1 MFIYFMGKID
11 LVILFE
17 EIYLARTVQGKT
29 NIWRLSDKPIGS
41 GDAGEVFA
49 VTCVDHPE
57 FTGVLKKPARIATGG
72 TLQRQAGQIALEGLA
87 LARLDGLPDCKA
99 HPPRLLDQAPDFTT
113 GTANFFIVSET
124 ASGENLAE
132 MLNQS
137 RINHKPFPRR
147 VIITVLDSLFDLF
160 ARSHRTGILWNDVK
174 LDHIYWHNPTGGVS
188 VIDWGNAIF
197 LEEKPDKQ
205 RRTPPRWEDYRQMV
219 DTLGL
224 FLQQNAPELFDDLGW
239 DEFQGQELNL
249 TSVSV
254 LARRIAYQQEVVALR
269 VMEFQALIKV
279 VLAAE
284 PTLNGLQ
291 SIQKYQK
298 TLEQIG
304 APWFSS
310 EILSYARHLVESQ
323 LADDDRSSAVR
334 TLTIVWD
341 LFDESLDLSWHLFKE
356 YSQQTTLL
364 TDTNLLELTRFTFAE
379 RWSEVLWTLARI
391 ARNLED
397 VPWWNRL
404 IPVIRQKALG
414 VAFPAPYH
422 IGESVLAW
430 ASAQGESS
438 LVTKLNAILLNWRTK
453 GEDLTVSPFDY
464 ELLDLVRGKPNLPRR
479 IQSEV
484 KQTFAAGNEAIRD
497 LFQAW
502 VNLDWEA
509 FPKTLRRIMGWD
521 PDRWELL
528 HLAEIIDEFQDWMQ
542 QLYIGPQPQDSIP
555 SFIDAMLSAIP
566 PIERLLGSAPWY
578 SAMLNAL
585 RSIRQGVP
593 IRDFRPAVQAWF
605 PWLLSVE
612 DINATAREKSE
623 PGAKEIDSTLK
634 QFVQHLRSWSDVDA
648 GLAQVRTGA
657 PGYFTFCK
665 RLADGFQSIVNLTTY
680 MDRIG
685 SECGTPIHDDLYE
698 PCEILK
704 RLIVWR
710 RLIVERKF
718 SEALECLMGAPVSN
732 WRLLDHAGQET
743 TFWRDDISPLL
754 DAIREFNPP
763 SEPFSPA
770 SAGLNSAAVAAHE
783 MNRIWR
789 SIYTAGLHQHLL
801 ETLQESI
808 ETSRVAFFEWRH
820 EMETCNDQTRYL
832 LYNSQLSLIRAIS
845 DTHLRLSQHIRQAR
859 LDLMTLDLESE
870 VPFAVQ
876 LRNAENLL
884 DHLNAI
890 ETLFIPE
897 ETDRHF
903 PVWQQSF
910 QAVHF
915 AETQDAQK
923 DAVLA
928 LSSEHPLYTWLV
940 QSLLAK

>member
-1 MFIYFMGKID
+1 M
-11 LVILFE
+11 
-17 EIYLARTVQGKT
+17 ARTVQGKT
-29 NIWRLSDKPIGS
+29 NTWRLSDKPIGS

-72 TLQRQAGQIALEGLA
+72 TLQRQAGQIAQEGLA
-87 LARLDGLPDCKA
+87 LARLEGLPDCKA

-124 ASGENLAE
+124 ASGEDLAE

-137 RINHKPFPRR
+137 RIDHKPFPRR

-160 ARSHRTGILWNDVK
+160 ARAHRAGILWNDVK

-197 LEEKPDKQ
+197 LEEKPDNQ

-219 DTLGL
+219 VTLGI

-254 LARRIAYQQEVVALR
+254 LARRIAYQQEVIALR

-284 PTLNGLQ
+284 PTLEGLQ

-304 APWFSS
+304 APWFRPAV
-310 EILSYARHLVESQ
+310 LGYARHLVESQ
-323 LADDDRSSAVR
+323 LADDNRSSAVR
-334 TLTIVWD
+334 TTTIVWD
-341 LFDESLDLSWHLFKE
+341 LFGESLDLSWHLFKE
-356 YSQQTTLL
+356 YCQQTTLL
-364 TDTNLLELTRFTFAE
+364 TDVSLLELTRFTFAE

-397 VPWWNRL
+397 APWWNRL

-414 VAFPAPYH
+414 VASPAPYQ
-422 IGESVLAW
+422 IGESVLSW

-438 LVTKLNAILLNWRTK
+438 LVTNLNAILHNWRTK
-453 GEDLTVSPFDY
+453 GKDLTVSPFDY
-464 ELLDLVRGKPNLPRR
+464 ELLDLVREKPNLPRR

-484 KQTFAAGNEAIRD
+484 KQTFAAGNEAIRE

-509 FPKTLRRIMGWD
+509 FPKALRRIIGWD
-521 PDRWELL
+521 PDRWGIF
-528 HLAEIIDEFQDWMQ
+528 HLAEILDEFQGWMQ
-542 QLYIGPQPQDSIP
+542 QLYTGPQSQEAIP
-555 SFIDAMLSAIP
+555 AYIDAMLSGIP
-566 PIERLLGSAPWY
+566 PIERLMGSAPWF
-578 SAMLNAL
+578 STMLNAL
-585 RSIRQGVP
+585 KSIRQGAP
-593 IRDFRPAVQAWF
+593 IRDFRPAVQAWY

-612 DINATAREKSE
+612 DIKATERKKSE
-623 PGAKEIDSTLK
+623 PDTKEIDSILN
-634 QFVQHLRSWSDVDA
+634 QFIRHLRSWSDVDA
-648 GLAQVRTGA
+648 GLTQVRTGA

-665 RLADGFQSIVNLTTY
+665 RLADGFQSIANLTS
-680 MDRIG
+680 DLDQIG
-685 SECGTPIHDDLYE
+685 SECVAPIHDGLDE
-698 PCEILK
+698 PCEALR
-704 RLIVWR
+704 RLIAWR

-718 SEALECLMGAPVSN
+718 SEALECLKEAPVTN

-743 TFWRDDISPLL
+743 TFWRDEIDPLL
-754 DAIREFNPP
+754 DAILDFHPPPEPINP
-763 SEPFSPA
+763 A
-770 SAGLNSAAVAAHE
+770 GIGLNSAAIAAHE
-783 MNRIWR
+783 MSRLWT
-789 SIYTAGLHQHLL
+789 SIYNAGLHQRLL
-801 ETLQESI
+801 ETLQETI
-808 ETSRVAFFEWRH
+808 ETSRVAFFDWRH

-832 LYNSQLSLIRAIS
+832 LYNSQLSQIRTIS
-845 DTHLRLSQHIRQAR
+845 DTLLRLSQHIRQAR
-859 LDLMTLDLESE
+859 LDFMTLDPESE

-884 DHLNAI
+884 DHLNSI
-890 ETLFIPE
+890 ETLFFPE
-897 ETDRHF
+897 ESGRHF
-903 PVWQQSF
+903 PAWQESF
-910 QAVHF
+910 EAVHY
-915 AETQDAQK
+915 AETQDTRK

-940 QSLLAK
+940 QSLLAN